1 MTSIVARPLTADAFR
16 PFGDV
21 IEARGTADMI
31 INDGRCGRFHDLAR
45 LTMDGGKAGISIF
58 CSEASS
64 LPYDVTL
71 LERHPLGSQ
80 AFIPMVA
87 VPFLVVVAADDGGRP
102 GAVQAFITA
111 PGQGVNYLA
120 NTWHAP
126 LIALEANCPFAV
138 IDRIGPGDNLQEAR
152 LGTPV
157 KVTAAE
163 R

>member
-1 MTSIVARPLTADAFR
+1 MTSIAARPLTADAFR
-16 PFGDV
+16 PYGDV
-21 IEARGTADMI
+21 IEAVGAADMI
-31 INDGRCGRFHDLAR
+31 INAGRCGRYHDLAR

-58 CSEASS
+58 CSEAGS

-71 LERHPLGSQ
+71 MERHPIGSQ
-80 AFIPMVA
+80 AFIPMAA

-102 GAVQAFITA
+102 GAAAAFLTA

-120 NTWHAP
+120 NIWHAP
-126 LIALEANCPFAV
+126 LIALDANCPFAV

-152 LGTPV
+152 LATPLTV
-157 KVTAAE
+157 RAN